1 LVGITWEGEKVFA
14 RDQVLEVRN
23 VHGGCMWRESRG
35 NTTVAPVFG
44 AFGCGARASV
54 LIPAS
59 VLTPISALTHD
70 SSGLFGFRATITQSR
85 SRSAV

>member
-54 LIPAS
+54 L
-59 VLTPISALTHD
+59 TPISALTHD